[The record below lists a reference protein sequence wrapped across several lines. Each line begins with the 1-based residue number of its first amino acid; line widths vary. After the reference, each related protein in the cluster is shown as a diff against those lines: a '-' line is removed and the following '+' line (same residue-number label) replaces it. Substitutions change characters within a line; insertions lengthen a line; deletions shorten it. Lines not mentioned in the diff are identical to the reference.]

1 MKLVKFQLLCRFI
14 FRSFLFRFLNYT
26 VQPTIVDISVV
37 RKFVFYFESRGL
49 SKINRHSNQSVV
61 FPQKAANFQRLFYF
75 PVATND

>member
-26 VQPTIVDISVV
+26 FQATVVDISVV
-37 RKFVFYFESRGL
+37 RKFVFHFESRGL
-49 SKINRHSNQSVV
+49 SNINQQSNQSAV

-75 PVATND
+75 QVATND